1 MNNSETAREIGK
13 VNSLT
18 ETAIAVQKEKDA
30 GKSLVHC
37 HGVFDLLHPGHVR
50 HLETA
55 KKEGDIL
62 VVTVTADRF
71 VNKGPGRP
79 VFNHD
84 LRAESLAALECVNY
98 VAVNH
103 SPTAIEPI
111 QKLQPDVY
119 VKGSEYST
127 RKQDENQSFPLE
139 EKAVR
144 DGGGRVVF
152 TDDITFSSSNL
163 INSHFSGLSPKTDD
177 WLKEFRTRCSAEA
190 LENYLVQAS
199 KQKPMVIGEAIIDEY
214 LFCDPLGKSS
224 KDPILAFHYEST
236 ERYAGGSLAVANH
249 LAGFC
254 EEVGLITILGDMERE
269 EDFIRQALHP
279 NVRPYFLTRKSSP
292 TIHKRRFVDTHTN
305 ARLFEIYVMEDT
317 PLDGNDEKALLDC
330 IQETVSGYDL
340 VVTTDYGH
348 GMMTPQAV
356 SAVCAES
363 KFLAVN
369 TQANAGNRGFNSISR
384 YPKVDYVCL
393 AGVEVSLETRMR
405 HAPQQE
411 LLGEIA
417 SRINCPSFAMTLGK
431 DGSMHYEVGGGF
443 TQVPALATSVSDRV
457 GAGDAFLAITSLMM
471 AQKAPLDIV
480 GFVGNLA
487 GAEMV
492 ADLGNRVQISRKSL
506 GRHAT
511 ALLK

>member
-13 VNSLT
+13 INSLT

-30 GKSLVHC
+30 GKRLVHC

-103 SPTAIEPI
+103 SSTAIELI
-111 QKLQPDVY
+111 QQLQPDVY

-127 RKQDENQSFPLE
+127 RKKDENQSFPQE

-163 INSHFSGLSPKTDD
+163 INSHYSGLSPKTDD
-177 WLKEFRTRCSAEA
+177 WLKEFRTRCSTEA
-190 LENYLVQAS
+190 LEDHLIQAS
-199 KQKPMVIGEAIIDEY
+199 KLKPMVIGEAIIDEY

-224 KDPILAFHYEST
+224 KDPILAFHYDTT

-254 EEVGLITILGDMERE
+254 EEVGLITILGDTERE

-292 TIHKRRFVDTHTN
+292 TIHKRRFVDAHTN
-305 ARLFEIYVMEDT
+305 ARLFEIYVMDDM

-330 IQETVSGYDL
+330 IQETVPGYDL

-348 GMMTPQAV
+348 GMMTAQAV

-384 YPKVDYVCL
+384 YPKIDYVCL

-405 HAPQQE
+405 HAPQRE
-411 LLGEIA
+411 LLEEIA
-417 SRINCPSFAMTLGK
+417 SRIDCPSFAMTLGK
-431 DGSMHYEVGGGF
+431 DGSMHYEAGGEF

-457 GAGDAFLAITSLMM
+457 GAGDAFLAITSLLM
-471 AQKAPLDIV
+471 AQRTPLDIV

-492 ADLGNRVQISRKSL
+492 SDLGNRVQISRKSL
-506 GRHAT
+506 GRHAA